1 MGSTLLVIALGS
13 TIAVSG
19 GSAVLAQ
26 TVAGSATEM
35 PGRAPIGHLQPRVQ
49 QFSSNSAAE
58 LSAAELSVQE
68 TMSAFDIKQQ
78 KEDAELDKRL
88 NICRGC

>member
-1 MGSTLLVIALGS
+1 MRSTLLVIALGS

-26 TVAGSATEM
+26 TIAGSATEM
-35 PGRAPIGHLQPRVQ
+35 PGVAPIGHLQPRAQ
-49 QFSSNSAAE
+49 QLSSNSAAE
-58 LSAAELSVQE
+58 QSVQE
-68 TMSAFDIKQQ
+68 RISAFDFRQQ
-78 KEDAELDKRL
+78 KEDLELDKRL

>member
-1 MGSTLLVIALGS
+1 MRSTLLVIALGS

-26 TVAGSATEM
+26 TIVGSATEM
-35 PGRAPIGHLQPRVQ
+35 PGGAPIGHLQPRVQ
-49 QFSSNSAAE
+49 QFYSN
-58 LSAAELSVQE
+58 SAAELSVQE
-68 TMSAFDIKQQ
+68 KMSAFDVKQQ

>member
-49 QFSSNSAAE
+49 QFSSNSAA
-58 LSAAELSVQE
+58 ALSVQE
-68 TMSAFDIKQQ
+68 KMSAFDIKQQ
-78 KEDAELDKRL
+78 KEDVELDKRL